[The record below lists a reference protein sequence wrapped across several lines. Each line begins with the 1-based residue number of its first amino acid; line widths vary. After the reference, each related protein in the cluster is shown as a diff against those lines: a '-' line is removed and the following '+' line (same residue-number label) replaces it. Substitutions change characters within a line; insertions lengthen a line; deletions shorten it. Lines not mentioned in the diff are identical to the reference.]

1 MYVTITKLKL
11 KTPFH
16 FFSLSLHA
24 LKVKKQLKN
33 SPCIRAK
40 FTGMGMTHYTM
51 SLWRTKE
58 DLEAFS
64 KSGAHLNSMVNAKK
78 IAGEIQV
85 LTIDSMNLMPWNEA
99 KSLLAR
105 SRVIKY

>member
-24 LKVKKQLKN
+24 LKVKKQLKK
-33 SPCIRAK
+33 SPCVRAK
-40 FTGMGMTHYTM
+40 FSGIGTTHYTM
-51 SLWRTKE
+51 SLWRSKE

-64 KSGAHLNSMVNAKK
+64 KSGAHLNSMKNASK
-78 IAGEIQV
+78 IASEVRV
-85 LTIDSMNLMPWNEA
+85 LTIDSMNLMPWKEA
-99 KSLLAR
+99 KSLIAK